1 MKPLTALVG
10 TVLPLLLTAAWP
22 QLASAGQMSGTTM
35 APSSGQSAAITGTR
49 VRGQVV
55 TFTKTTLT
63 LKLATGRQQTF
74 QVTPRQMGQLKLHKG
89 QTVTIMAKGNKA
101 ETVST
106 R

>member
-1 MKPLTALVG
+1 MKQLKALVG
-10 TVLPLLLTAAWP
+10 TVLPLLLLAAWP
-22 QLASAGQMSGTTM
+22 HPASAGQMSGTTM
-35 APSSGQSAAITGTR
+35 APKSGQSAVIAGTR

-63 LKLATGRQQTF
+63 LKLANGRQQTF

-89 QTVTIMAKGNKA
+89 QTVTVVAKGSKA